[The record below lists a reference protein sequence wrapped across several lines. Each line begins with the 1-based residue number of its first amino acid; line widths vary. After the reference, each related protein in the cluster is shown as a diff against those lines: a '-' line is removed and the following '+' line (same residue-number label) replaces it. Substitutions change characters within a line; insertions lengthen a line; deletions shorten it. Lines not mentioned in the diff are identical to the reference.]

1 LQFARG
7 GLDVVLPGL
16 LFKAMQLGEFAP
28 VFEVVVGVLIIF
40 NGDDLRTAAI
50 EQSHGSTNVDDADGH
65 VEPIQH

>member
-1 LQFARG
+1 
-7 GLDVVLPGL
+7 
-16 LFKAMQLGEFAP
+16 MQLGDFAP

-40 NGDDLRTAAI
+40 NGDDLRATAI